1 MWEDEGERGVD
12 GCGQDEGQRG
22 VDGCG
27 MKGREGLMDVG

>member
-1 MWEDEGERGVD
+1 MWDEGERGVD